1 MLFANRFPET
11 VKEITKSM
19 LITKNVADLKPH
31 PMNEYLFDDIEGDK
45 WEEFLDSVDRDGII
59 TPLVITE
66 DGTIVSGHQR
76 WRACIARNIP
86 TVDCY
91 VYEPKGDSP
100 DDDIEL
106 ALIESNVNQRGV
118 INSPTVKLGRMLAEL
133 ERIHGVDKRG
143 AGGRPAADQPTRK
156 TIREHL
162 KIDQMVAKCSKAVA
176 QMPKEVQDCIEE
188 GTITVRTA
196 YDTLRK
202 LTPEEQIEVIKQLD
216 SSKRY
221 IQSEV
226 QSIVADR
233 IPNAEKVAELQEKL
247 AEYQKND
254 GELELREQL
263 REVQEKERKTY
274 EEWQTERRA
283 RKKDRA
289 EFEKRMDAMEK
300 LLDEQGGDN
309 SEEVARLIEERDQYM
324 KDADAAQ
331 ADADIELVSS
341 LIGALSGAFAE
352 VANDPRPL
360 RGSRAGTAFL
370 MINQLEEKLEQ
381 IRERLRAGNEEIAA
395 FDNPEAS

>member
-1 MLFANRFPET
+1 
-11 VKEITKSM
+11 M

-59 TPLVITE
+59 TPLVITA
-66 DGTIVSGHQR
+66 DGTIISGHQR

-106 ALIESNVNQRGV
+106 ALIESNVRQRGV

-133 ERIHGVDKRG
+133 ERIHGVNQRK
-143 AGGRPAADQPTRK
+143 AGRTAADQPTRK
-156 TIREHL
+156 TICEHL
-162 KIDQMVAKCSKAVA
+162 HVDRRVAACAKAIA
-176 QMPKEVQDCIEE
+176 RMPEEVQNCIEE
-188 GTITVRTA
+188 GTITARTA
-196 YDTLRK
+196 YETLSR
-202 LTPEEQIEVIKQLD
+202 LTPEEQIEVIKKLD
-216 SSKRY
+216 SSQRY
-221 IQSEV
+221 IQAEV

-233 IPNAEKVAELQEKL
+233 IPNAAKVAELQEKL

-381 IRERLRAGNEEIAA
+381 IRERLRAGDEEIAA